1 MNLNQMM
8 KQAQKMKQEMEKKQE
23 ELSNR
28 VYDSQSG
35 GGMVTAKVNGR
46 YEVVALKI
54 DPEIVK
60 QGDVEM
66 IEDLVTAAINEGFKK
81 VQEEL
86 QQTMSGLIGGLGG
99 LGGLSCL

>member
-86 QQTMSGLIGGLGG
+86 QQTMSGLMGG
-99 LGGLSCL
+99 LGGLSGF

>member
-28 VYDSQSG
+28 IHDSQSG

-86 QQTMSGLIGGLGG
+86 QQTMSGLMGG
-99 LGGLSCL
+99 LGGLSGF